1 MTLITALCI
10 SCATVAFG
18 LAALVFY
25 AGEPSRP
32 GWWIG
37 ALIGP
42 AVAPCLIANHKSRQW
57 FSITM
62 FLYFAVFSIF
72 SGFAYYDAFFRSK
85 SSTAALT
92 LVFIPFYQWLAIA
105 LLLLLCLGIRL
116 SRRGMKKMEVRGA
129 VKPRSSGGNQS
140 VGSGL
145 PARSSMAIRPGPFA
159 PKIWNALHTAATIR
173 APGGVRFWGLGK
185 APPHR

>member
-1 MTLITALCI
+1 MTLIAVLRILCAL
-10 SCATVAFG
+10 VAFVLG
-18 LAALVFY
+18 ALVVY

-37 ALIGP
+37 ALPFALWVIGP

-62 FLYFAVFSIF
+62 FLYFAVSSIF

-116 SRRGMKKMEVRGA
+116 SRRGVEKW
-129 VKPRSSGGNQS
+129 RSSVHVIN
-140 VGSGL
+140 
-145 PARSSMAIRPGPFA
+145 
-159 PKIWNALHTAATIR
+159 
-173 APGGVRFWGLGK
+173 
-185 APPHR
+185 